1 MPRFAALLWLALY
14 IGTQPVLAQTSVEPK
29 PDSAIGTNDPAPE
42 TPILSFDA
50 EYIVDGIGIVSGG
63 TRRSAVYLDNLS
75 VNLGIDLHS
84 WWGWNGAS
92 LHVQGLNNAG
102 GTPNDIA
109 GTLEGIDNI
118 EVTRQRAKLFEL
130 YLDQQFAGDR
140 GLVRAGFFDLN
151 AEFYANDA
159 AGLLIG
165 PAFGIGS
172 ELASTGPNGP
182 SIFPSTALGAL
193 VKGEFGSNEDGEPLI
208 YAQAAFL
215 DAQAGVPGDPGGFN
229 YRFRDGALT
238 IGELGTPSFLGA
250 RSKLALGIWAYTQ
263 KQDDVRDADA
273 LGNPMR
279 RRARGAYLLFDRALS
294 ASEDQIRAST
304 LFLRLGASEGQTTPF
319 IAGAQAGIYVKR
331 IFARRPDSEF
341 SFGAR
346 VARIN
351 ARSRANIR
359 DGGDEAAPAEYGFE
373 ATWSDQI
380 LPWLRLQP
388 LLQYN
393 ANPGGFTTAKGA
405 VVAGIRLAL
414 HWSRG

>member
-1 MPRFAALLWLALY
+1 MPRFAAVLLISLQLCA
-14 IGTQPVLAQTSVEPK
+14 GPVLAQARPEPGRDASV
-29 PDSAIGTNDPAPE
+29 DRSDPAPE

-63 TRRSAVYLDNLS
+63 TRRDLVYLDNLS
-75 VNLGIDLHS
+75 VNLGIDLNA
-84 WWGWNGAS
+84 WLGWKGAS

-109 GTLEGIDNI
+109 GTLEGVDNI
-118 EVTRQRAKLFEL
+118 EVSRQRAKLFEL
-130 YLDQQFAGDR
+130 YFDQQFAGDR
-140 GLVRAGFFDLN
+140 GLIRVGFFDLN

-165 PAFGIGS
+165 PAYGIGS

-215 DAQAGVPGDPGGFN
+215 DAQAGVPGDPGGFS

-238 IGELGTPSFLGA
+238 IGEVGTRRFLGA
-250 RSKLALGIWAYTQ
+250 QSKLALGIWAYTQ

-279 RRARGAYLLFDRALS
+279 RRARGVYLLFDRALS

-319 IAGAQAGIYVKR
+319 IAGGQAGVYVKR
-331 IFARRPDSEF
+331 LFAGRPNSEF

-373 ATWSDQI
+373 ATYSDQI

-393 ANPGGFTTAKGA
+393 ANPGGFANAKGA
-405 VVAGIRLAL
+405 FVAGIRLAL
-414 HWSRG
+414 HFSRG